1 MKVIIAD
8 TSCLIIYHKIDQLI
22 ILQNTFSE
30 LIVTKEVSVEFG
42 ELPNWVVIKEVENK
56 EQYLKLADDLGIGEA
71 SSIALALELGNSLLI
86 IDEKK
91 GRKVAG
97 DFNLE
102 IIGSLGVLIK
112 AKEMGVIKSVRAIL
126 TLIDKTNF
134 RISSSIRE
142 KVLKEAGE
150 LE

>member
-8 TSCLIIYHKIDQLI
+8 TSCLIVYHKVGKFE
-22 ILQNTFSE
+22 ILQETFSD
-30 LIVTKEVSVEFG
+30 LIVTKEVAEEFG
-42 ELPNWVVIKEVENK
+42 ELPDWVEIKEVADK
-56 EQYLKLADDLGIGEA
+56 GQYLKLAEYLGKGEA
-71 SSIALALELGNSLLI
+71 SSIALALEFDNSLLI

-97 DFNLE
+97 DLRIE

-112 AKEMGVIKSVRAIL
+112 AKEKGVIKSLREIL
-126 TLIDKTNF
+126 ILIDKTDF
-134 RISSSIRE
+134 RISQSIRE
-142 KVLKEAGE
+142 KVLKESGE

>member
-8 TSCLIIYHKIDQLI
+8 TSCLIIYHKIGQLE
-22 ILQNTFSE
+22 ILRDAFSD
-30 LIVTKEVSVEFG
+30 LIVTREVAEEFG
-42 ELPNWVVIKEVENK
+42 ELPDWLAIKEVADK
-56 EQYLKLADDLGIGEA
+56 EQYIKLTEDIGKGEA
-71 SSIALALELGNSLLI
+71 SSIALALEFDDSLLI

-91 GRKVAG
+91 GRKVAV
-97 DFNLE
+97 DLKIE

-112 AKEMGVIKSVRAIL
+112 AKEKGVIKSVKEIL

-134 RISSSIRE
+134 RISQSIRE
-142 KVLKEAGE
+142 KILRESGE